1 MKVVI
6 VSGISGSGKTTFL
19 KALEDTGFFCVDNFP
34 LFLLQKF
41 LEVYELA
48 GDRIAR
54 CGFVIDIR
62 EREFFEEGREILR
75 NVKEKYQAELVFLE
89 SADETLLRRFTE
101 TRRAHPLYAELNIKD
116 ALQTEREQV
125 GWIKEM
131 ANNVIDTSQYT
142 THGLRN
148 LVLRAYGQDEK
159 RMNVNLV
166 SFGYAYGIPLEADIV
181 LDVRFL
187 PNPYFVKGLRE
198 KSGLEPDVIGYV
210 KSNEVYGKFF
220 PMLLDFMM
228 YLLPLFEK
236 EGKSYLTIGIGCTGG
251 RHRSVSV
258 VTELEHHLRA
268 MGYKISS
275 IHRDVEREER

>member
-34 LFLLQKF
+34 LFLLAKF

-48 GDRIAR
+48 GERIAR
-54 CGFVIDIR
+54 CAFVIDIR
-62 EREFFEEGREILR
+62 EREFFEEGREVLK

-89 SADETLLRRFTE
+89 SGDEMLLRRFTE
-101 TRRAHPLYAELNIKD
+101 TRRTHPLYAESNIKD
-116 ALQTEREQV
+116 ALQREREQV
-125 GWIKEM
+125 SWIKEI
-131 ANNVIDTSQYT
+131 ADNVIDTSQYT

-159 RMNVNLV
+159 RMNINLV
-166 SFGYAYGIPLEADIV
+166 SFGYAYGIPLEADII

-187 PNPYFVKGLRE
+187 PNPFFVKGLRE

-210 KSNEVYGKFF
+210 KSNEIYGKFF
-220 PMLLDFMM
+220 PMLLDFLM

-251 RHRSVSV
+251 RHRSVSIV
-258 VTELEHHLRA
+258 AELEHNLRT
-268 MGYKISS
+268 MGYKLSS
-275 IHRDVEREER
+275 IHRDVDREGR

>member
-1 MKVVI
+1 MKVVV

-19 KALEDTGFFCVDNFP
+19 KALEDAGFFCVDNFP

-48 GDRIAR
+48 GEKIAR
-54 CGFVIDIR
+54 CAFVIDIR
-62 EREFFEEGREILR
+62 EREFFEEGKETLK

-89 SADETLLRRFTE
+89 SGDQTLLSRFRE
-101 TRRAHPLYAELNIKD
+101 TRRSHPLYAELNIKD

-125 GWIKEM
+125 SWIKEM
-131 ANNVIDTSQYT
+131 SDKVIDTSQYT

-166 SFGYAYGIPLEADIV
+166 SFGYAYGIPLEADII

-187 PNPYFVKGLRE
+187 PNPFFVKATEGEIRV
-198 KSGLEPDVIGYV
+198 GAGCDRVC
-210 KSNEVYGKFF
+210 EV
-220 PMLLDFMM
+220 
-228 YLLPLFEK
+228 E
-236 EGKSYLTIGIGCTGG
+236 
-251 RHRSVSV
+251 
-258 VTELEHHLRA
+258 
-268 MGYKISS
+268 
-275 IHRDVEREER
+275 

>member
-1 MKVVI
+1 
-6 VSGISGSGKTTFL
+6 
-19 KALEDTGFFCVDNFP
+19 
-34 LFLLQKF
+34 
-41 LEVYELA
+41 LA
-48 GDRIAR
+48 GERIAR

-62 EREFFEEGREILR
+62 EREFFEEGREILK

-89 SADETLLRRFTE
+89 SGDETLLRRFTE

-125 GWIKEM
+125 SWIKEM

-159 RMNVNLV
+159 RMNINLV

-187 PNPYFVKGLRE
+187 PNPFFVRGLRE

-220 PMLLDFMM
+220 PMLLDFLM

-258 VTELEHHLRA
+258 VAELERHLRA
-268 MGYKISS
+268 MGYKMSS